1 LLGIENQTG
10 RNKENNLQI
19 RNICNALLIELKRI
33 ERNRF
38 LYPLSYETRMDIQTV
53 KQRFGI
59 IGHSNLLEHALKT
72 AVQVAPT
79 DLTVLVTGESGV
91 GKESFSKIIHSL
103 SARKHNNFIAI
114 NCGALPESTI
124 NSELFGHTKGA
135 FTGAV
140 GDRKGYFETVNG
152 GTIFLDE
159 IGEMPLDT
167 QTFLLRVLEQG
178 EFVKVGSSV
187 VEKTDVRVIAATN
200 VNLMERIRQGKFRED
215 LYYRLSTVVISV
227 PALRERGDDVQLL
240 FRKFV
245 TEFAEQ
251 YRSQLVRLDDIAQQM
266 LQKYTWPGN
275 IRELRNVAK
284 RVALFAEDK
293 VVTADELLRFLPDAQ
308 QNNLPIPAA
317 QYSSG
322 SDNPY
327 GQGFYE
333 REILFKFLYDMKKD
347 LNDMKALI
355 AELARTNNLQMPGGI
370 PSTAVTTTPKV
381 PSNYIPEVY
390 EKPVVNTQQSF
401 IINQSVD
408 SNVNSNGDYG
418 DVEEIEESL
427 SMDQMEK
434 ELIERALKKH
444 RGRRKEAAK
453 ELRISERTLYRKIKL
468 YDIEM

>member
-1 LLGIENQTG
+1 ME
-10 RNKENNLQI
+10 
-19 RNICNALLIELKRI
+19 
-33 ERNRF
+33 
-38 LYPLSYETRMDIQTV
+38 IQSI

-59 IGHSNLLEHALKT
+59 IGHSTLLEHALKT
-72 AVQVAPT
+72 AAQVSPT
-79 DLTVLVTGESGV
+79 DLTVLITGESGV
-91 GKESFSKIIHSL
+91 GKESFSKIIHNL
-103 SARKHNNFIAI
+103 STRKHNNFIAI

-167 QTFLLRVLEQG
+167 QTYLLRVLEQG

-200 VNLMERIRQGKFRED
+200 VNLMERIKQGKFRED
-215 LYYRLSTVVISV
+215 LFYRLSTVMINV

-245 TEFAEQ
+245 SEFSEQ
-251 YRSQLVRLDDIAQQM
+251 YRTPVVRLDEQAQRL
-266 LQKYTWPGN
+266 LQSYSWPGN

-293 VVTADELLRFLPDAQ
+293 FVSSDELLRFLPDAQ
-308 QNNLPIPAA
+308 QNNLPIPAG
-317 QYSSG
+317 QYSTSG
-322 SDNPY
+322 DNPY

-347 LNDMKALI
+347 LNDLKSLI

-370 PSTAVTTTPKV
+370 PVNSSV
-381 PSNYIPEVY
+381 PTVPTVQSGYIPDVFE
-390 EKPVVNTQQSF
+390 NS
-401 IINQSVD
+401 ILSNNQSIVI
-408 SNVNSNGDYG
+408 SKQPIENNSMNMNNDYG
-418 DVEEIEESL
+418 DVEEIEENL
-427 SMDQMEK
+427 SMEQMEK

-444 RGRRKEAAK
+444 RGKRKEAAK
-453 ELRISERTLYRKIKL
+453 ELKISERTLYRKIKL

>member
-1 LLGIENQTG
+1 ME
-10 RNKENNLQI
+10 
-19 RNICNALLIELKRI
+19 
-33 ERNRF
+33 
-38 LYPLSYETRMDIQTV
+38 IQSI

-59 IGHSNLLEHALKT
+59 IGHSSLLEHALKT
-72 AVQVAPT
+72 AAQVAPT
-79 DLTVLVTGESGV
+79 DLSVLITGESGV

-103 SARKHNNFIAI
+103 STRKHNNFIAI

-135 FTGAV
+135 FTGAA
-140 GDRKGYFETVNG
+140 GDRKGYFETVNN

-200 VNLMERIRQGKFRED
+200 VNLMERIKQGKFRED
-215 LYYRLSTVVISV
+215 LFYRLSTVMINV

-245 TEFAEQ
+245 TEFSEQ
-251 YRSQLVRLDDIAQQM
+251 YRTPVIRLDEKAQLL
-266 LQKYTWPGN
+266 LQNYSWPGN

-284 RVALFAEDK
+284 RVALFSEDK
-293 VVTADELLRFLPDAQ
+293 FVSADELMRFLTDTRQ
-308 QNNLPIPAA
+308 TSSLPIPSNL
-317 QYSSG
+317 YSSSG
-322 SDNPY
+322 DNPH

-347 LNDMKALI
+347 LNDLKALV
-355 AELARTNNLQMPGGI
+355 AELARTNNLQMPGLQMSGTGSSTTTSYI
-370 PSTAVTTTPKV
+370 PDVYETTNVTT
-381 PSNYIPEVY
+381 
-390 EKPVVNTQQSF
+390 QQPF
-401 IINQSVD
+401 IISKQSET
-408 SNVNSNGDYG
+408 NIQVNSDFG

-427 SMDQMEK
+427 SMDHMEK
-434 ELIERALKKH
+434 ELI
-444 RGRRKEAAK
+444 
-453 ELRISERTLYRKIKL
+453 
-468 YDIEM
+468 

>member
-1 LLGIENQTG
+1 ME
-10 RNKENNLQI
+10 
-19 RNICNALLIELKRI
+19 
-33 ERNRF
+33 
-38 LYPLSYETRMDIQTV
+38 IQSI

-59 IGHSNLLEHALKT
+59 IGHSTLLEHALKT
-72 AVQVAPT
+72 AAQVSPT
-79 DLTVLVTGESGV
+79 DLTVLITGESGV
-91 GKESFSKIIHSL
+91 GKESFSKIIHNL
-103 SARKHNNFIAI
+103 STRKHNNFIAI

-167 QTFLLRVLEQG
+167 QTYLLRVLEQG
-178 EFVKVGSSV
+178 EYVKVGSSV

-200 VNLMERIRQGKFRED
+200 VNLMERIKQGKFRED
-215 LYYRLSTVVISV
+215 LFYRLSTVMINV

-245 TEFAEQ
+245 SEFSEQ
-251 YRSQLVRLDDIAQQM
+251 YRTPVVRLDEQAQRL
-266 LQKYTWPGN
+266 LQAYSWPGN

-293 VVTADELLRFLPDAQ
+293 FVSSDELLRFLPDAQ
-308 QNNLPIPAA
+308 QNNLPIPAG
-317 QYSSG
+317 QYSTSG
-322 SDNPY
+322 DNPY

-347 LNDMKALI
+347 LNDLKSLI

-370 PSTAVTTTPKV
+370 PVNSSV
-381 PSNYIPEVY
+381 PTVPTVQSGYIPDVFE
-390 EKPVVNTQQSF
+390 NS
-401 IINQSVD
+401 ILSNNQSIVI
-408 SNVNSNGDYG
+408 SKQPNENNSRNMNNDYG
-418 DVEEIEESL
+418 DVEEIEENL
-427 SMDQMEK
+427 SMEQMEK

-444 RGRRKEAAK
+444 RGKRKEAAK
-453 ELRISERTLYRKIKL
+453 ELKISERTLYRKIKL
-468 YDIEM
+468 YDIEN

>member
-1 LLGIENQTG
+1 ME
-10 RNKENNLQI
+10 
-19 RNICNALLIELKRI
+19 
-33 ERNRF
+33 
-38 LYPLSYETRMDIQTV
+38 IQSI

-59 IGHSNLLEHALKT
+59 IGHSTLLEHALKT
-72 AVQVAPT
+72 AAQVAPT
-79 DLTVLVTGESGV
+79 DLSVLITGESGV
-91 GKESFSKIIHSL
+91 GKESFSKIIHNL
-103 SARKHNNFIAI
+103 STRKHNNFIAI

-167 QTFLLRVLEQG
+167 QTYLLRVLEQG

-200 VNLMERIRQGKFRED
+200 VNLMERIKQGKFRED
-215 LYYRLSTVVISV
+215 LFYRLSTVMINV

-245 TEFAEQ
+245 SEFSEQ
-251 YRSQLVRLDDIAQQM
+251 YRTPVVRLDEQAQRL
-266 LQKYTWPGN
+266 LQSYSWPGN

-293 VVTADELLRFLPDAQ
+293 FVSSDELLRFLPDAQ
-308 QNNLPIPAA
+308 QNNLPIPAG
-317 QYSSG
+317 QYSTSG
-322 SDNPY
+322 DNPY

-347 LNDMKALI
+347 LNDLKSLI

-370 PSTAVTTTPKV
+370 PVNSSV
-381 PSNYIPEVY
+381 PTVPTVQSGYIPDVFE
-390 EKPVVNTQQSF
+390 NS
-401 IINQSVD
+401 ILSNNQSIVI
-408 SNVNSNGDYG
+408 SKQPIENNSMNMNNDYG
-418 DVEEIEESL
+418 DVEEIEENL
-427 SMDQMEK
+427 SMEQMEK

-444 RGRRKEAAK
+444 RGKRKEAAK
-453 ELRISERTLYRKIKL
+453 ELKISERTLYRKIKL

>member
-1 LLGIENQTG
+1 ME
-10 RNKENNLQI
+10 
-19 RNICNALLIELKRI
+19 
-33 ERNRF
+33 
-38 LYPLSYETRMDIQTV
+38 IQSI

-59 IGHSNLLEHALKT
+59 IGHSSLLEHALKT
-72 AVQVAPT
+72 AAQVAPT
-79 DLTVLVTGESGV
+79 DLSVLITGESGV

-103 SARKHNNFIAI
+103 STRKHNNFIAI

-135 FTGAV
+135 FTGAA
-140 GDRKGYFETVNG
+140 GDRKGYFETVNN

-200 VNLMERIRQGKFRED
+200 VNLMERIKQGKFRED
-215 LYYRLSTVVISV
+215 LFYRLSTVMINV

-245 TEFAEQ
+245 TEFSEQ
-251 YRSQLVRLDDIAQQM
+251 YRTPVIRLDEKAQLL
-266 LQKYTWPGN
+266 LQNYSWPGN

-284 RVALFAEDK
+284 RVALFSEDK
-293 VVTADELLRFLPDAQ
+293 FVSADELMRFLPDTRQ
-308 QNNLPIPAA
+308 TSSLPIPSNL
-317 QYSSG
+317 YSSSG
-322 SDNPY
+322 DNPH

-347 LNDMKALI
+347 LNDLKALV
-355 AELARTNNLQMPGGI
+355 AELARTNNLQMPGLQMSGTGSSTTTSYI
-370 PSTAVTTTPKV
+370 PDVYETTNVTT
-381 PSNYIPEVY
+381 
-390 EKPVVNTQQSF
+390 QQPF
-401 IINQSVD
+401 IISKQSET
-408 SNVNSNGDYG
+408 NIQVNSDFG

-427 SMDQMEK
+427 SMDHMEK

-444 RGRRKEAAK
+444 RGKRKEAAK
-453 ELRISERTLYRKIKL
+453 ELRISERTLYRKIKT
-468 YDIEM
+468 YDIEI